1 MSARGLR
8 VLVIEDEALI
18 RLELEDML
26 GDLGC
31 EIAGSAGNL
40 ETALKLVDQVECD
53 IAVLDI
59 NLANQRVD
67 AVVDRLVERG
77 IPFLFTTGYGE
88 RGQPVA
94 HPGAPLL
101 EKPYAP
107 EALDAALAGLR
118 SGRKQN
124 E

>member
-1 MSARGLR
+1 MSAKGLR

-26 GDLGC
+26 ADLGC

-40 ETALKLVDQVECD
+40 DTALKLVDQIDCD

-88 RGQPVA
+88 RGQPGA

-107 EALDAALAGLR
+107 EALDAALARLR
-118 SGRKQN
+118 SRWKQN